1 MCFVVFHLTS
11 VLLRSTHGSTG
22 LFSRVE
28 RVVSRTGCV
37 RASRA
42 CWWAGAVRVV
52 SVVVVVDS
60 LLIIPWLVDADVEH
74 DECGQAAYYGD

>member
-1 MCFVVFHLTS
+1 M
-11 VLLRSTHGSTG
+11 
-22 LFSRVE
+22 FSRVE
-28 RVVSRTGCV
+28 RVVSRTGITFT
-37 RASRA
+37 SA